1 MSKSK
6 EELIEEKIK
15 NEKEI
20 EILEHQKQD
29 SPIALN
35 ISPKVTEQNAL
46 TVFVKKAVRLK
57 AFAPK
62 QKI

>member
-20 EILEHQKQD
+20 EILEHRNSD
-29 SPIALN
+29 LRIASN
-35 ISPKVTEQNAL
+35 ISPKATGQNVL

-57 AFAPK
+57 VFVPK
-62 QKI
+62 QRI